1 MIGVAAVTFLA
12 GLLFGYDQGVI
23 SGALP
28 LLQADLDLSTLESE
42 IVTSW
47 VTLGALF
54 GALVAGGLADRIGRR
69 WAAVAAGILFAIGA
83 LIEAVAPGAGLLT
96 VGRVVT
102 GLGVGFASVVAPL
115 YAAEMARSGSVDA
128 SSRPTS
134 WRSPSGSSSPT
145 WQTTHSRAPTAG
157 G

>member
-1 MIGVAAVTFLA
+1 MTTKRRLTPWMIGVGAVTFLA

-28 LLQADLDLSTLESE
+28 LLVEDLDLSTFESE
-42 IVTSW
+42 IITSW

-54 GALVAGGLADRIGRR
+54 GALVAGGTADRIGRR
-69 WAAVAAGILFAIGA
+69 WTAVGAGVLCAVGA

-96 VGRVVT
+96 FGRVVT

-115 YAAEMARSGSVDA
+115 YAA
-128 SSRPTS
+128 
-134 WRSPSGSSSPT
+134 
-145 WQTTHSRAPTAG
+145 
-157 G
+157 